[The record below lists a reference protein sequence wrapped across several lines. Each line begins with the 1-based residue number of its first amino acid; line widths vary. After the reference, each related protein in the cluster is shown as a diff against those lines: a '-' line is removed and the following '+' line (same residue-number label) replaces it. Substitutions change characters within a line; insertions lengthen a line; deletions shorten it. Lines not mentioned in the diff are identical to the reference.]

1 MAETRSQ
8 SQWEGGEGQG
18 GEGSRK
24 SASGR
29 ERCVGIEDGNSSTT
43 EYITFILE
51 QEPFQQK
58 EKCNK

>member
-1 MAETRSQ
+1 MGGGGGTR
-8 SQWEGGEGQG
+8 